1 MQQLFI
7 KDLEQEIA
15 MLKIQIR
22 DLEIDHKFLMKNM
35 TMNAPKFNYA
45 VNYGKE
51 RVQGGKMPLD
61 LEEIQ
66 IKHNKIADKVNELTE
81 LLQEKQQVMGQVKH
95 VMENMQDL
103 EKRIMYYRDIKGMNL
118 KQIAVLLNYSYS
130 HIRRVSSKMK
140 QYDQ

>member
-7 KDLEQEIA
+7 KDLEQEIT
-15 MLKIQIR
+15 MLKVQIR
-22 DLEIDHKFLMKNM
+22 DLEIEHKFLMKNM
-35 TMNAPKFNYA
+35 TMNAPKFHYA

-51 RVQGGKMPLD
+51 RVQCGKMPLD

-81 LLQEKQQVMGQVKH
+81 LLLEKQQVMGQVKH

-103 EKRIMYYRDIKGMNL
+103 EKRIMYYRDIKGLNL

-140 QYDQ
+140 QNDQ